1 MTNLKELKTIL
12 DATGFPVAYS
22 HFVGS
27 ENNPLPE
34 PPFVVY
40 LCTSS
45 ANFMADNVVLQKGDN
60 VQIELYT
67 NTKDLA
73 AESLIESILNDA
85 ELPWASTETY
95 IDSEQ
100 LFQKIYEV
108 RLF

>member
-1 MTNLKELKTIL
+1 
-12 DATGFPVAYS
+12 
-22 HFVGS
+22 
-27 ENNPLPE
+27 
-34 PPFVVY
+34 
-40 LCTSS
+40 
-45 ANFMADNVVLQKGDN
+45 MADNVVLQRGDN

-67 NTKDLA
+67 NIKDLA
-73 AESLIESILNDA
+73 AESLIEGILNDA